1 MSALLLVL
9 LQQASRPPLPAQP
22 PIEGPGWT
30 VWVPAGLFLVA
41 AFGTWALWRHF
52 ADKDD

>member
-1 MSALLLVL
+1 MSAAFLLLV
-9 LQQASRPPLPAQP
+9 QQTTRQPLPAEP
-22 PIEGPGWT
+22 PIDGPGWT
-30 VWVPAGLFLVA
+30 VWVPAALFLVA

>member
-1 MSALLLVL
+1 MSPLLLML
-9 LQQASRPPLPAQP
+9 AQEASRPPLPAQP

-30 VWVPAGLFLVA
+30 VWVPAALFLVA